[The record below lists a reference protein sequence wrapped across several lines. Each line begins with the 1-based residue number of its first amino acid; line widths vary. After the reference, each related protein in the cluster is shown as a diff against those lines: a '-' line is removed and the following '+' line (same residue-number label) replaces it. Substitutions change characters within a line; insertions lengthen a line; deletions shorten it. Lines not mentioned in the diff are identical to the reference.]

1 MHAENDP
8 SDTADVKV
16 RLTALLFEADP
27 MGLAA
32 IGAPADEY
40 SPEAGTIAPRLATVA
55 SEQDVLQIIYDEFQ
69 AWFGEDA
76 GAEGRYKGAAR
87 AVWLAVASCQR
98 RVLEAGGEC

>member
-1 MHAENDP
+1 
-8 SDTADVKV
+8 
-16 RLTALLFEADP
+16 

-40 SPEAGTIAPRLATVA
+40 SPEAGTIAPRLSTAA

-76 GAEGRYKGAAR
+76 GAECRYMGAAR
-87 AVWLAVASCQR
+87 AVWLAIVSRQLR
-98 RVLEAGGEC
+98 MLEAGGEC

>member
-1 MHAENDP
+1 MDDENDP
-8 SDTADVKV
+8 SDTANTMV

-40 SPEAGTIAPRLATVA
+40 SPEAGTIAPRLATAA

-87 AVWLAVASCQR
+87 AVWLAIVSRQGR
-98 RVLEAGGEC
+98 MLEAGGEC